1 MMGFAI
7 QQRRVAKQT
16 GELLNLVRFFFLL
29 LQRHSKEMTQRDRAV
44 RGQGQVVRTDSV
56 HD

>member
-29 LQRHSKEMTQRDRAV
+29 LQRHSKEMTQRDRAD